1 MYVIFVREI
10 IQVVKVYVIIKHKNI
25 LSDDITIE
33 TPKSTPQNSVPNFID
48 TSKFYCEY
56 CKKELSRKDNLKRHY
71 SICELKNKYEKKLE
85 EENNKLKHEN
95 EELKKMMMELINK
108 NCKVHPKT
116 LEKINKN
123 LGNGNSVVNG
133 DHNNITTNSMNNSQN
148 TINVIGLGNEDLTN
162 ILTEKQQLKVLRE
175 KHMCLDY
182 LIKFVHFND
191 DYPQFIELVRKK

>member
-1 MYVIFVREI
+1 MSKNIIKKYVCNICERNYSSS
-10 IQVVKVYVIIKHKNI
+10 QSLCNHKTIKHKNI

-116 LEKINKN
+116 LEKINYISKPS
-123 LGNGNSVVNG
+123 L
-133 DHNNITTNSMNNSQN
+133 
-148 TINVIGLGNEDLTN
+148 EDYFETDGEARNFAASL
-162 ILTEKQQLKVLRE
+162 IQL
-175 KHMCLDY
+175 
-182 LIKFVHFND
+182 
-191 DYPQFIELVRKK
+191 